1 MNIEALR
8 VASRTSVMAYRGVPK
23 PLRQIAR
30 ELDVDWIV
38 EGAVIESGGRVRIT
52 VHLIEGATETQLWA
66 EAYEKDLRDVLAGSG
81 GSDALSRYT
90 KALSAPQEKIARDY
104 LFR

>member
-1 MNIEALR
+1 
-8 VASRTSVMAYRGVPK
+8 MAYSNVPK

-52 VHLIEGATETQLWA
+52 AHLIEGATETQVWA
-66 EAYEKDLRDVLAGSG
+66 EEYEKDLRDVLA
-81 GSDALSRYT
+81 LQ
-90 KALSAPQEKIARDY
+90 SAVARDIAREIRVTVTAPEQSR
-104 LFR
+104 LAK